1 MIGFAGTASAQR
13 SNWCDDPKATDDQ
26 TISGCIADIQS
37 ARFLGESLAMK
48 FYNRGFAYNDE
59 CQYDR
64 AIQDY
69 DQAIKLRG
77 YPR

>member
-1 MIGFAGTASAQR
+1 
-13 SNWCDDPKATDDQ
+13 
-26 TISGCIADIQS
+26 
-37 ARFLGESLAMK
+37 MK

-59 CQYDR
+59 GQYDR